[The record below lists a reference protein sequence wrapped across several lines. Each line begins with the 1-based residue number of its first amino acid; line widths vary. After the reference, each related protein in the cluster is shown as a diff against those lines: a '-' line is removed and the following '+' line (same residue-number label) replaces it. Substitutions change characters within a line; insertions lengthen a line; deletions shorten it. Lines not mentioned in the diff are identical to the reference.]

1 MQHLQKT
8 GGGSQSIDTAR
19 ARKTPFARGTDHG
32 TRITSATGRWAGA
45 GKETPVT
52 NAQRLQLPEYVR
64 FIESR
69 VPADSQLILSGER
82 VNQPPHPFAL
92 RVPLW
97 RCEVFNFQFH
107 RNLALALSAAAV
119 LAVAGCSNQ
128 ATNEPTAKRPAAA
141 KPAAVAK
148 AAEPTPA
155 TMITLPKG
163 TAISAA
169 ARQTLATDKNKVGDT
184 FAASLTAPIQVDGKT
199 VIPKGT
205 QVTCR
210 IVKVKKNEIK
220 VTLASVTIHGK
231 SYPLDSNSIVGPKSQ
246 PKTDAKGT
254 DKTKANKDATLL
266 AAKSKLTFKL
276 AKPATIPVKG

>member
-1 MQHLQKT
+1 
-8 GGGSQSIDTAR
+8 
-19 ARKTPFARGTDHG
+19 
-32 TRITSATGRWAGA
+32 
-45 GKETPVT
+45 
-52 NAQRLQLPEYVR
+52 
-64 FIESR
+64 
-69 VPADSQLILSGER
+69 
-82 VNQPPHPFAL
+82 
-92 RVPLW
+92 
-97 RCEVFNFQFH
+97 VFNFQFH

-128 ATNEPTAKRPAAA
+128 ATNEPTAKKPAAA
-141 KPAAVAK
+141 KPAAVVAK
-148 AAEPTPA
+148 AAEPTRA

-184 FAASLTAPIQVDGKT
+184 FAASLTQPIQVNGKT

-254 DKTKANKDATLL
+254 DKAKANKDVTLL

>member
-1 MQHLQKT
+1 
-8 GGGSQSIDTAR
+8 
-19 ARKTPFARGTDHG
+19 
-32 TRITSATGRWAGA
+32 
-45 GKETPVT
+45 
-52 NAQRLQLPEYVR
+52 
-64 FIESR
+64 
-69 VPADSQLILSGER
+69 
-82 VNQPPHPFAL
+82 
-92 RVPLW
+92 
-97 RCEVFNFQFH
+97 VFNSQVH
-107 RNLALALSAAAV
+107 RSLWLALAAAAV
-119 LAVAGCSNQ
+119 LTAAGCSNT
-128 ATNEPTAKRPAAA
+128 ATDANNAAKEAGPA

-148 AAEPTPA
+148 PAVVAKAAEPA

-199 VIPKGT
+199 VIPKGA

-220 VTLASVTIHGK
+220 VTLASVEIHGK

-246 PKTDAKGT
+246 PKANTKDAA
-254 DKTKANKDATLL
+254 KTKANKDVTFL